1 MDMTN
6 VFSSSARVDV
16 WRGDSAQSRV
26 VACLAGLLLVLAS
39 TSALAQTQDPAQRNA
54 RTDVLDAEGVV
65 RSMERRP
72 AVTPRSLGLAGTGVA
87 GVGDVSALY
96 SNPAGLGYAASSQAG
111 GGLSILTT
119 QSEATYQL
127 PGTETGSTLG
137 ASEPNTALSNV
148 SAIYKVPT
156 EQGSLT
162 FGLAYYRTA
171 AFTQEAQ
178 YDGEAVNTSVTG
190 SLLPNIQNVSFPEGQ
205 IDFFNS
211 PRALVAFEGGAIE
224 FFEGDL
230 NAGRY
235 PFQPA
240 VFPGSRIRQ
249 IGEVDRNGSMNEIN
263 AGVAFE
269 AAPGVMIGG
278 SGSITF
284 GSYELRQELREI
296 DIAGDNDNYEV
307 IRGGQTYLGLSQ
319 IQYED
324 GFEDRFVGVNLRL
337 GVSAK
342 LTETLK
348 LGVTFESPTWNSV
361 ERDFTRAAVRTTF
374 DDGRTLSYGLD
385 GQFDDSESFGGFDYE
400 TRSPLR
406 LSGGLAYDSERLFIG
421 TDVEFVDW
429 SQINVNEVDFAGAIS
444 LPQLEDAIDDNYS
457 YVMNV
462 RTGIEY
468 RLEQG
473 LDVRAGLAYRPDP
486 REGLA
491 LTGATERDRV
501 FLSAGLGYSVND
513 QFRID
518 FGWMH
523 QRTEDQFQ
531 PYDSGPVPG
540 LSTTYAAP
548 VIEDQLM
555 KNTFMLGFMFNF

>member
-1 MDMTN
+1 M
-6 VFSSSARVDV
+6 
-16 WRGDSAQSRV
+16 
-26 VACLAGLLLVLAS
+26 
-39 TSALAQTQDPAQRNA
+39 AQTQDRAQRNA
-54 RTDVLDAEGVV
+54 RTDVLDAEEIV

-87 GVGDVSALY
+87 GVSDISALY
-96 SNPAGLGYAASSQAG
+96 SNPAGLGYAESSQVG
-111 GGLSILTT
+111 GGLTILTT
-119 QSEATYQL
+119 QSEATFQP
-127 PGTETGSTLG
+127 PGDGTGAMLG
-137 ASEPNTALSNV
+137 TSEPNTALSNV

-156 EQGSLT
+156 ERGALT
-162 FGLAYYRTA
+162 FALAYYRTA
-171 AFTQEAQ
+171 AFTREAQ
-178 YDGEAVNTSVTG
+178 YDGEAVNTSITG
-190 SLLPNIQNVSFPEGQ
+190 SLLPRSQDVAYPPGE
-205 IDFFNS
+205 IDFTDS
-211 PRALVAFEGGAIE
+211 PRSLVAFEGGAIE

-230 NAGRY
+230 NSGRY

-240 VFPGSRIRQ
+240 VFPNSRIRQ
-249 IGEVDRNGSMNEIN
+249 IGEVDWSGSMNEIN

-278 SGSITF
+278 SGSIAF
-284 GSYELRQELREI
+284 GSYEFRQELREI
-296 DIAGDNDNYEV
+296 DIAGDNNNYEV
-307 IRGGQTYLGLSQ
+307 IRGGQTYLGLNQ
-319 IQYED
+319 ILYED
-324 GFEDRFVGVNLRL
+324 GYEDRFVGVNLRL

-361 ERDFTRAAVRTTF
+361 ERDFTRAAIQTTF

-385 GQFDDSESFGGFDYE
+385 SRSTDTESFGIFDYQ

-406 LSGGLAYDSERLFIG
+406 LSGGLAYDSDRLFIG

-429 SQINVNEVDFAGAIS
+429 SQINVNEVDFAGALS
-444 LPQLEDAIDDNYS
+444 LPQIEDAIDDNYS

-462 RTGIEY
+462 RGGVEY

-473 LDVRAGLAYRPDP
+473 LDVRAGVAYRPDP
-486 REGLA
+486 REGLV
-491 LTGATERDRV
+491 LSSSTERDRV
-501 FLSAGLGYSVND
+501 YLSAGLGYSVND

-518 FGWMH
+518 IGWMN
-523 QRTEDQFQ
+523 QQMDDQFQ

-548 VIEDQLM
+548 VIQEQVST
-555 KNTFMLGFMFNF
+555 NTFMLGFMFNF

>member
-6 VFSSSARVDV
+6 AFSSSARADAS
-16 WRGDSAQSRV
+16 RGNSARSWT
-26 VACLAGLLLVLAS
+26 VACLAGLLLVFAS
-39 TSALAQTQDPAQRNA
+39 TPVLAQTQDPAQQNA
-54 RTDVLDAEGVV
+54 RTDVLDADGVV

-96 SNPAGLGYAASSQAG
+96 SNPAGLGYAESSQAG

-119 QSEATYQL
+119 QSEATYQP
-127 PGTETGSTLG
+127 PGTGTGSMLG
-137 ASEPNTALSNV
+137 TSEPNTALSNV

-156 EQGSLT
+156 EQGALT
-162 FGLAYYRTA
+162 FALAYYRTA
-171 AFTQEAQ
+171 AFTREAQ

-190 SLLPNIQNVSFPEGQ
+190 SLLPDIQNVGFPPGE
-205 IDFFNS
+205 INFTNS

-249 IGEVDRNGSMNEIN
+249 IGEVDWNGSMNEIN

-284 GSYELRQELREI
+284 GSYEFRQELREI

-307 IRGGQTYLGLSQ
+307 IRGGQTYLGLNQ
-319 IQYED
+319 ILYED
-324 GFEDRFVGVNLRL
+324 GYEDRFVGVNLRL

-361 ERDFTRAAVRTTF
+361 ERDFTRAAIQTTF

-385 GQFDDSESFGGFDYE
+385 GQGGDTESFGIFDYQ

-406 LSGGLAYDSERLFIG
+406 LSSGLAYDSERLFVG
-421 TDVEFVDW
+421 ADVEFVDW
-429 SQINVNEVDFAGAIS
+429 SQVRVNEVDFAGAIS

-462 RTGIEY
+462 RTGVEY

-473 LDVRAGLAYRPDP
+473 LDVRAGFAYRPDP

-491 LTGATERDRV
+491 LTSGTERDRV

-523 QRTEDQFQ
+523 QRTDDQFQ
-531 PYDSGPVPG
+531 PYDSGAVRG
-540 LSTTYAAP
+540 LSTDYVAP
-548 VIEDQLM
+548 VIEDQLA